1 MIDKKTIDQVIAKL
15 TTPVAHN
22 HFFMKINDPSW
33 VKPLSEKGYFKHP
46 TPAIREGGYVSFPAW
61 AEGEY
66 LVRVANKAQD
76 EVLTI
81 IKALPDTDNERVTTN
96 VVDAL
101 LKIDT
106 VKAVEMTAKVKG
118 YIEKPQYLLLDKSIG
133 NLIVKFANDGAVKEA
148 AELARAAL
156 EVLPDPEAET
166 ESKKEFSWLH
176 PRTRFSDYDYEE
188 LVKKITPALIDK
200 APDKAVDIY
209 ADLVKDMVRY
219 KHTDIKKAKGNRNT
233 LQDWSLIWRPV
244 IEDAGEHPDTVD
256 ILINALIESLIALLK
271 SDKLSNEAKVK
282 KLNGLLGIKLAT
294 IKRSIEYALRSNHP
308 TKELKDIHK
317 PLAKEFSGIIKQ
329 PAVQFSGEFDTVV
342 GDSGIT
348 QEEFEALDDD
358 ALLEKL
364 ITYEPS
370 SSLFSDREALGKN
383 VEAAATRNPD
393 RFIALLPKIANTKH
407 LYLYSVVDAFYKN
420 IDQLTPAQ
428 IGAAAKAITGVLST
442 KLKKGEEPR
451 RDYYKWARASAA
463 RFSEKAFDKS
473 EDKTR
478 ERITGKE
485 ADDVLSLT
493 LLLCQ
498 DDDPTA
504 KYEKKE
510 EGNLDPATLSLNT
523 IRGEAMH
530 AVIHAMVWANRN
542 KADKKLV
549 DRVFDEL
556 TRSLKDPTQTIRTVY
571 GMHYANIWGT
581 REEWAEANKDAI
593 FSDDE
598 LGQAAIDAYT
608 SYSSVHPDAV
618 DILGA
623 VYRRQL
629 ARLAEV
635 PPDENKRGIAREGL
649 KHLVQHLSLHYW
661 YGTIDLSDRSM
672 MKEFIDTAHPKYL
685 AEAVNFIG
693 FRLYKADERER
704 EVNEEEL
711 KRLVELWEYVIAMVK
726 KDNSKKEALED
737 FGTWFASGK
746 FDADWSL
753 GQLLEVLKIAGSVD
767 LDFAVLERLE
777 KLVATH
783 PAKAVGIIDAMVD
796 GATRDRWAIGSWR
809 DNAVSI
815 LTTAG
820 RSDDETVKQSVRN
833 LANKLVRKGYE
844 EYRNVV

>member
-15 TTPVAHN
+15 TTPAAHN

-33 VKPLSEKGYFKHP
+33 IKPLSEKGYFKHP
-46 TPAIREGGYVSFPAW
+46 TPAIREGSYISFPAW

-66 LVRVANKAQD
+66 LVRVADKAQD
-76 EVLTI
+76 EVLEI
-81 IKALPDTDNERVTTN
+81 IKALPDTDNERVATN

-106 VKAVEMTAKVKG
+106 AKAVEMTAKVKS

-133 NLIVKFANDGAVKEA
+133 NLIVKFASDGAIKEA

-156 EVLPDPEAET
+156 EVMPDPEAET

-176 PRTRFSDYDYEE
+176 PRTKFSDYDYEE
-188 LVKKITPALIDK
+188 LVKKITPVLTDK
-200 APDKAVDIY
+200 APDKAADIY

-219 KHTDIKKAKGNRNT
+219 KHTDIKEAKDNKNT

-256 ILINALIESLIALLK
+256 ILINALIESLIALVK
-271 SDKLSNEAKVK
+271 SDKISDEAKVK

-294 IKRSIEYALRSNHP
+294 IKRSIEYALRNNHP
-308 TKELKDIHK
+308 TKGLEDIHK
-317 PLAKEFSGIIKQ
+317 PLAEEFAGIIKQ

-348 QEEFEALDDD
+348 QEEFEALNDD

-383 VEAAATRNPD
+383 VEAAANHNPD

-407 LYLYSVVDAFYKN
+407 LYLYSVIDAFYKN
-420 IDQLTPAQ
+420 IDQLTPMQ
-428 IGAAAKAITGVLST
+428 IGKAAKAITDVLGTES
-442 KLKKGEEPR
+442 KEGEEPR

-473 EDKTR
+473 EDKKR
-478 ERITGKE
+478 ERITIKE
-485 ADDVLSLT
+485 ADAVLDLA
-493 LLLCQ
+493 LLMCR
-498 DDDPTA
+498 DNDPTVE
-504 KYEKKE
+504 YEKSE
-510 EGNLDPATLSLNT
+510 EGNLDPASLSLNT

-530 AVIHAMVWANRN
+530 SIIHAMVWANRN
-542 KADKKLV
+542 KASEKFKDKI
-549 DRVFDEL
+549 FAEL

-571 GMHYANIWGT
+571 GMHYSPIWGS
-581 REEWAEANKDAI
+581 RKEWAEANKDAI
-593 FSDDE
+593 FSDDK
-598 LGQAAIDAYT
+598 LGQSAIDAYT
-608 SYSSVHPDAV
+608 TYSSVAPDAL
-618 DILGA
+618 DILGD
-623 VYRRQL
+623 VFRRQL
-629 ARLAEV
+629 PRLTVE
-635 PPDENKRGIAREGL
+635 PPDEKKRGIGREGL
-649 KHLVQHLSLHYW
+649 KRLVQHLCLHYW
-661 YGTIDLSDRSM
+661 YGALDLSDGSM
-672 MKEFIDTAHPKYL
+672 MKELLDTAHPKYL
-685 AEAVNFIG
+685 AEAINFIG
-693 FRLYKADERER
+693 FRLYKSEKKSVDITDEALVR
-704 EVNEEEL
+704 L
-711 KRLVELWEYVIAMVK
+711 KELWGYVVVLVK
-726 KDNSKKEALED
+726 KDDSKKEALED

-746 FDADWSL
+746 FEDDWSL
-753 GQLLEVLKIAGSVD
+753 DQLLEALKIAGSVD

-777 KLVATH
+777 KLVASH
-783 PAKAVGIIDAMVD
+783 PAKAVGVVNAMVD

-809 DNAVSI
+809 DNAVAI

-820 RSDDETVKQSVRN
+820 QSDDDAIKQSVRN

-844 EYRNVV
+844 EYRNVI